1 MATFK
6 TIYQREATAGIARLK
21 PVPDLTEKDIAH
33 LPDLVQKY
41 LRYTGAL
48 GKPQV
53 QNVHTVWSGQQKLQ
67 ENRPWLTFHAQ
78 Q

>member
-1 MATFK
+1 MASFK
-6 TIYQREATAGIARLK
+6 AIYKRESIQGIARLTTM
-21 PVPDLTEKDIAH
+21 PDLTEKDIAH
-33 LPDLVQKY
+33 LPDPVQKY
-41 LRYTGAL
+41 LRYSGAL

-53 QNVHTVWSGQQKLQ
+53 QNMHAVISGKFKLQ